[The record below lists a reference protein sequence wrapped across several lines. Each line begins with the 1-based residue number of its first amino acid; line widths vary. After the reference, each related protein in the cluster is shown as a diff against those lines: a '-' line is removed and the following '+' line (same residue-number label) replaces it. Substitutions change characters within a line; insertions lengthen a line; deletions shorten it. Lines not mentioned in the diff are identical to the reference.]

1 MLNRSDWLLLRKPKF
16 LMPHCFGPLLC
27 FLSYV
32 FSSRSAAPCGW
43 CSVGCKIR
51 PVSLQLTSSDLLS
64 HHPLPIPHAV
74 KLFILWANIGLLQV
88 PLCDNMIEY
97 RDEGVT
103 SALGLGTYRNSI
115 YGNGMSNPLKADVVA
130 YLRKTSSPKQ
140 SNLRSFSGPK

>member
-1 MLNRSDWLLLRKPKF
+1 MLLLRKPKV
-16 LMPHCFGPLLC
+16 LMHHCFGPLLC

-32 FSSRSAAPCGW
+32 FSSRSATTCGW
-43 CSVGCKIR
+43 CSFGCKIR
-51 PVSLQLTSSDLLS
+51 SVSLQFTSSDLLS
-64 HHPLPIPHAV
+64 HPLPIPHAV
-74 KLFILWANIGLLQV
+74 KLFTLWANIGLLQV

-115 YGNGMSNPLKADVVA
+115 CGNGMPNPLKADVDG

-140 SNLRSFSGPK
+140 TNLRSFCVTK

>member
-1 MLNRSDWLLLRKPKF
+1 
-16 LMPHCFGPLLC
+16 
-27 FLSYV
+27 
-32 FSSRSAAPCGW
+32 
-43 CSVGCKIR
+43 
-51 PVSLQLTSSDLLS
+51 
-64 HHPLPIPHAV
+64 
-74 KLFILWANIGLLQV
+74 
-88 PLCDNMIEY
+88 MIEY